1 MEGAAVRE
9 LEEETGFRVDSIHEV
24 SDLIV
29 SDPGLCR
36 LLYLSEPRFIQMR
49 SPGMTTAN
57 MKVVIV
63 NVTMEDELNLPKQKL
78 EAGEFIVVR
87 VVELSK
93 LHEVL
98 RGAPIYIYSRL
109 T

>member
-1 MEGAAVRE
+1 
-9 LEEETGFRVDSIHEV
+9 
-24 SDLIV
+24 
-29 SDPGLCR
+29 
-36 LLYLSEPRFIQMR
+36 
-49 SPGMTTAN
+49 MTTAN

-98 RGAPIYIYSRL
+98 REYAKKDFVVDARL
-109 T
+109 SHFAMGFNLANQIQQTDV

>member
-1 MEGAAVRE
+1 
-9 LEEETGFRVDSIHEV
+9 
-24 SDLIV
+24 
-29 SDPGLCR
+29 
-36 LLYLSEPRFIQMR
+36 
-49 SPGMTTAN
+49 MTTAN

-98 RGAPIYIYSRL
+98 RGAPIYIHSSDL
-109 T
+109 TVMKFTHQNTLKRSGG